1 VSDGG
6 NPEAASSAL
15 VLRGD
20 KGISPQDEVLLQKL
34 WLGLQARPWQSL
46 AVLAASRGV
55 PTLEAANS
63 LARIGWWYTGRPS
76 CVLDMRDLSLRLLE
90 HQIRSMG
97 AQLQGGERVF
107 VALRSLSEN
116 PTASPLAMAADAAV
130 LCVQLGKT
138 DIKSAKQTIAA
149 IGKNRFIGSILVSET
164 GAPIAQPQPPAPGQ
178 GKP

>member
-1 VSDGG
+1 MSQDGSP
-6 NPEAASSAL
+6 NTASSAL
-15 VLRGD
+15 VLQRD
-20 KGISPQDEVLLQKL
+20 RVPSPGDEVRLQRL
-34 WLGLQARPWQSL
+34 WLALQRRTWQSL
-46 AVLAASRGV
+46 AVLAASRDV
-55 PTLEAANS
+55 PTLEAANA

-138 DIKSAKQTIAA
+138 DIKSAKQTLAT
-149 IGKNRFIGSILVSET
+149 IGRDRFIGTILVSET
-164 GAPIAQPQPPAPGQ
+164 GMPIAPPDPNASYAGP
-178 GKP
+178 K